1 MRTCS
6 IYLLLLLAGIFASC
20 DDFLDQSP
28 KYNLTLENAVTDYNG
43 AKNIVNGMYSV
54 IAKSSSFGGELA
66 GKWASQAG
74 IWDYNSANYN
84 MTYKEGGTDF
94 ASIWQS
100 WYGLVNSA
108 NAAVIALTN
117 LDVKLY
123 PSPETKEA
131 LIAEA
136 RCMRAWAYANLFW
149 MFGHWWEAD
158 DCAYGIL
165 YRDQMANL
173 SNLQVPRITVGESYR
188 KIFEDLEPGLK
199 HLPDFTTPRYLS
211 KQLAQVLK
219 AKLLLN
225 RGVMRGD
232 VQDLKDALDLVLT
245 VKKDAPGSWKME
257 ADLAEM
263 YEKGWESGEVLWTR
277 YMGDITNCAWS
288 EFTYSYA
295 IGYNNTY
302 YDIFDGWIKED
313 PRYTVVMDS
322 VRAPETWD
330 TKNVWALKKL
340 YHGGR
345 NDTPDAPYTAYYF
358 RYAELYLMEAELKAR
373 LDDYSVADA
382 LAPLNEMRSKRT
394 NPVLPALSASSKK
407 ELLRTIFREICV
419 EQFLENGSEYFASLR
434 FINDTDASPAQN
446 KSWIYT
452 LKQDVDFSADKYC
465 WPIPEDERLKNKL
478 ADQNP
483 GLGK

>member
-1 MRTCS
+1 MRTYS
-6 IYLLLLLAGIFASC
+6 IYLILFLAGILASC
-20 DDFLDQSP
+20 EDFLDQSP

-43 AKNIVNGMYSV
+43 AKNIINGMYSV
-54 IAKSSSFGGELA
+54 IAKSSNFGGELA
-66 GKWASQAG
+66 GRWASQAG
-74 IWDYNSANYN
+74 VWNYNNPNYN
-84 MTYKEGGTDF
+84 MTYKEGSNDF
-94 ASIWQS
+94 GAIWQS

-165 YRDQMANL
+165 YRDQMSNL
-173 SNLQVPRITVGESYR
+173 SNLQVPRITDGESYQ
-188 KIFEDLEPGLK
+188 KICEDLEPGLK
-199 HLPDFTTPRYLS
+199 YLPDFTTPRYLS

-358 RYAELYLMEAELKAR
+358 RYAELYLMEAELKDT
-373 LDDYSVADA
+373 LDT
-382 LAPLNEMRSKRT
+382 RH
-394 NPVLPALSASSKK
+394 
-407 ELLRTIFREICV
+407 I
-419 EQFLENGSEYFASLR
+419 
-434 FINDTDASPAQN
+434 
-446 KSWIYT
+446 
-452 LKQDVDFSADKYC
+452 KY
-465 WPIPEDERLKNKL
+465 
-478 ADQNP
+478 
-483 GLGK
+483 